1 MSNGEAVEIVDVK
14 EYAAFI
20 RWGAIPALFVGPPP
34 VVGEEVVLVC
44 VEASDDGVGLNFKV
58 KNKK

>member
-1 MSNGEAVEIVDVK
+1 MSEVEAVEIAEVK
-14 EYAAFI
+14 EYSVFI
-20 RWGAIPALFVGPPP
+20 RSAAIPALFVGPPP

-58 KNKK
+58 KK